1 MFVMTPSPKVS
12 KAISELRDIK
22 EDHHKDVLTPLEKY
36 CADKMIEY
44 IMKNPHVDFYLKSL
58 MHNING

>member
-22 EDHHKDVLTPLEKY
+22 EDHHKNVLTPLEKY
-36 CADKMIEY
+36 CADKIIDY
-44 IMKNPHVDFYLKSL
+44 YMKNPVVDISRKLKL
-58 MHNING
+58 M